1 MPFPLGGGPGFA
13 HDGAGWERP
22 RPVSLPGHSLASAR
36 LPGRAAMGSPWLC
49 ALGTPGGQTVPP
61 GVGAPPGA
69 EVVKVAGPQ
78 LRAPARGGLLPWAGP
93 VAVTAEAAWT
103 RARGRALRSACVV
116 AAGVPRGPSG
126 DRAGSL
132 GTPCDLTGP
141 RARPVRAQWH
151 LLQASVSCC
160 PSWSGHLRTSWAWE
174 LMCLDAVGDPQQP
187 PGPRP
192 ASPSCKLGP
201 LRPAPSP
208 PPVPPCLCTREAP
221 PALSSPAPILSS
233 ATSDPHFY
241 PFIGVSFSMIVALL
255 PEVLFGRFS
264 D

>member
-36 LPGRAAMGSPWLC
+36 LPGHAAMGSPWLC

-61 GVGAPPGA
+61 GVDAPPGA
-69 EVVKVAGPQ
+69 EAVKVAGPQ

-93 VAVTAEAAWT
+93 VAVTAEAART

-187 PGPRP
+187 PSARPSRDPGRRARAASSVLCGPRHLLRLSLRVS
-192 ASPSCKLGP
+192 ARGRR
-201 LRPAPSP
+201 LRPCLLVHQFSRQRRRTRTSTPS
-208 PPVPPCLCTREAP
+208 LG
-221 PALSSPAPILSS
+221 
-233 ATSDPHFY
+233 F
-241 PFIGVSFSMIVALL
+241 PFQ
-255 PEVLFGRFS
+255 
-264 D
+264 

>member
-36 LPGRAAMGSPWLC
+36 LPGHAAMGSPWLC

-93 VAVTAEAAWT
+93 VAVTAEAART

-187 PGPRP
+187 PSARPSRDPGRRARAASSVLCGPRH
-192 ASPSCKLGP
+192 LLRLP
-201 LRPAPSP
+201 LRVSARGRRLRPRLLVHQVSRQRRRTRTSTPS
-208 PPVPPCLCTREAP
+208 LG
-221 PALSSPAPILSS
+221 
-233 ATSDPHFY
+233 F
-241 PFIGVSFSMIVALL
+241 PFQ
-255 PEVLFGRFS
+255 
-264 D
+264 